1 MIARDVDVVSRHQSR
16 VDERS
21 TTNRTRVCD
30 LPTSYVLG
38 VRLSG
43 LVSFSL
49 RCPLHTDHVAFFLL
63 RDLKRQTLRSCGR
76 LFLCR
81 HGAWYRS
88 TSASSSQRFR
98 DTIMVSFARL
108 AGSASLI

>member
-21 TTNRTRVCD
+21 TKNMPRVCD

-43 LVSFSL
+43 LVSFS
-49 RCPLHTDHVAFFLL
+49 P
-63 RDLKRQTLRSCGR
+63 
-76 LFLCR
+76 
-81 HGAWYRS
+81 
-88 TSASSSQRFR
+88 
-98 DTIMVSFARL
+98 MSFAH
-108 AGSASLI
+108 